1 MKRTIRFRF
10 EGRDYTVEVERSG
23 DLLSVSRGEEHY
35 TVQLLPE
42 QDAGETAGAAEA
54 AAAAGAP
61 VPAAPMAHAPS
72 PGPSRGKPAAR
83 AAGAAAPSACTLLAP
98 MTGLVKEIRVKV
110 GSDVKK
116 GQVVLV
122 MEAMKMDVEVSCPA
136 TGVVAEIP
144 VKAGDSVETQQPL
157 MIIQ

>member
-1 MKRTIRFRF
+1 
-10 EGRDYTVEVERSG
+10 
-23 DLLSVSRGEEHY
+23 
-35 TVQLLPE
+35 
-42 QDAGETAGAAEA
+42 
-54 AAAAGAP
+54 
-61 VPAAPMAHAPS
+61 
-72 PGPSRGKPAAR
+72 
-83 AAGAAAPSACTLLAP
+83 
-98 MTGLVKEIRVKV
+98 MTGLVKEIKVAV

-144 VKAGDSVETQQPL
+144 VKAGDSVESQQPL

>member
-1 MKRTIRFRF
+1 MKRTIRFQF
-10 EGRDYTVEVERSG
+10 EGQVYELEVERSG
-23 DLLSVSRGEEHY
+23 DLLSVSRGEERY

-42 QDAGETAGAAEA
+42 QEAAENAGA

-61 VPAAPMAHAPS
+61 APASPAVSPSSAAPALP
-72 PGPSRGKPAAR
+72 PPSRGRPGPR
-83 AAGAAAPSACTLLAP
+83 AAAPSACTLLAP
-98 MTGLVKEIRVKV
+98 MTGLVKEIKVKV

-136 TGVVAEIP
+136 SGVVAEIP
-144 VKAGDSVETQQPL
+144 VKAGDTVESQQPL

>member
-61 VPAAPMAHAPS
+61 LPAAPAAPAPS
-72 PGPSRGKPAAR
+72 PGPSRGKPGPR
-83 AAGAAAPSACTLLAP
+83 TSAPSACTLLAP

>member
-10 EGRDYTVEVERSG
+10 EGQDYEVEVERSG
-23 DLLSVSRGEEHY
+23 DLLSVSRGEERY

-42 QDAGETAGAAEA
+42 QDSAEVSGG
-54 AAAAGAP
+54 AAAAGEP
-61 VPAAPMAHAPS
+61 VPASPAMPAPS
-72 PGPSRGKPAAR
+72 AAPAPPPPSRGKPGSR
-83 AAGAAAPSACTLLAP
+83 TAAPSACTLLAP
-98 MTGLVKEIRVKV
+98 MTGLIKEIRVKA

-144 VKAGDSVETQQPL
+144 VKAGDSVESQQTL

>member
-10 EGRDYTVEVERSG
+10 EGQDYAVEVERSG
-23 DLLSVSRGEEHY
+23 DQLSVRRGEEHY

-42 QDAGETAGAAEA
+42 QDAAETAGNA
-54 AAAAGAP
+54 AAAVSAGAP
-61 VPAAPMAHAPS
+61 IPASPAAPASS
-72 PGPSRGKPAAR
+72 PGPSRSKPGPR
-83 AAGAAAPSACTLLAP
+83 AAAPSACTLLAP
-98 MTGLVKEIRVKV
+98 MTGLVKEIKVAV

-144 VKAGDSVETQQPL
+144 VKAGDSVESQQPL